1 MIRVDRRDLMNVM
14 TMAQHARQA
23 ARRLAMMDGLT
34 KNRALL
40 TMAAQLLRDA
50 PRLREENDRDLQAA
64 QANGLSGAMIDR
76 LRLNDDRIAAM
87 AEGIRQVAAL
97 PDPVGEIADLKSR
110 PNGLRVGRMRVPLG
124 VIGVIYESRPN
135 VTADAAALC
144 VKSGNAVILRGGSE
158 AYYSNRAI
166 TRCLMEGLQ
175 SVGLPTEAVQYIE
188 TTDRS
193 AVGELLRC
201 EGLVDVIIPRGGKE
215 LIARIIAESRI
226 PVIKHL
232 DGICHTYVDGEA
244 DLEMALSL
252 TMNGKMQR
260 TGVCNATETLL
271 VHQSVAAA
279 FLPVV
284 CQQLRAAGCELR
296 VCPRTKALL
305 PAGLPCVDA
314 QPEDWDTEY
323 LDAILSVRVVEG
335 LTEAIEHIERHSSR
349 HTDVIVTRDYGNALR
364 FLREVDSASVMVN
377 ASSRF
382 SDGFEFGLGAEMG
395 ISTDKLHVRGP
406 VGLEGLTTQKYI
418 VLGDGQLRQ

>member
-1 MIRVDRRDLMNVM
+1 METSRQVNVAA
-14 TMAQHARQA
+14 MAKEARQA
-23 ARRLAMMDGLT
+23 ARVLAMADGAV
-34 KNRALL
+34 KNKALL
-40 TMAAQLLRDA
+40 IMAVRLLEQSA
-50 PRLREENDRDLQAA
+50 WLQEENNRDLQAA
-64 QANGLSGAMIDR
+64 EAAGLSSAMIDR
-76 LRLNDDRIAAM
+76 LRLNESRIAAM
-87 AEGIRQVAAL
+87 AEGVRQVAAL
-97 PDPVGEIADLKSR
+97 DDPVGEITALKAR
-110 PNGLRVGRMRVPLG
+110 PNGMRVGKMRVPLG

-166 TRCLMEGLQ
+166 SACLMHGLQ
-175 SVGLPTEAVQYIE
+175 EAGLPMTAVQYID
-188 TTDRS
+188 TTDRA

-201 EGLVDVIIPRGGKE
+201 DADVDVIIPRGGKD
-215 LIARIIAESRI
+215 LIARIIAESHI

-232 DGICHTYVDGEA
+232 DGICHTYVDAEA
-244 DLEMALSL
+244 DLAMALAL

-271 VHQSVAAA
+271 VHRAVAAT
-279 FLPVV
+279 FLPEV
-284 CQQLRAAGCELR
+284 CQQLAQAGCQLR
-296 VCPRTKALL
+296 VCPETRTLL
-305 PAGLPCVDA
+305 PAQLAVQDA
-314 QPEDWDTEY
+314 RAEDWDTEY
-323 LDAILSVRVVEG
+323 LDAILSIRVVASLE
-335 LTEAIEHIERHSSR
+335 EAIDHIERHSSR
-349 HTDVIVTRDYGNALR
+349 HTDVIVTRSHGNAMR

-418 VLGDGQLRQ
+418 VLGDGQLRR